1 MHQAW
6 RSILLINFIKFIYP
20 NTKPMSPKPNFIKRF
35 WQEVKRRKVHRVL
48 AIYAGTAF
56 IILEAV
62 DIIFPRLGFPDWS
75 VNLVLYLLIL
85 GAIITII
92 VSWIYDITPGG
103 IVKTDTLES
112 DVWDGIIDEKTQKRQ
127 KNSNII
133 IAVLIIVVGILLY
146 PKIFKRDASP
156 LGGVQKS
163 SIAVLPL
170 KIIGDQPD
178 LNFLAS
184 GLVETLTYML
194 TKIGNSQQVFAVIPA
209 SEVVELI
216 TAREARQMFGATM
229 VISGSIQMEG
239 NTGFRL

>member
-1 MHQAW
+1 M
-6 RSILLINFIKFIYP
+6 IDFIKFIYP
-20 NTKPMSPKPNFIKRF
+20 NTKPMYSKPNLFKRF

-75 VNLVLYLLIL
+75 VNLVLYLLII
-85 GAIITII
+85 GAVITVII
-92 VSWIYDITPGG
+92 SWIYDITPGG

-112 DVWDGIIDEKTQKRQ
+112 DEGDMLFDEKAQKRQ
-127 KNSNII
+127 KTSNII

-146 PKIFKRDASP
+146 PKIFKRDVSP

-178 LNFLAS
+178 LQ
-184 GLVETLTYML
+184 EC
-194 TKIGNSQQVFAVIPA
+194 GNYLFC
-209 SEVVELI
+209 
-216 TAREARQMFGATM
+216 R
-229 VISGSIQMEG
+229 
-239 NTGFRL
+239 